1 MEFIK
6 TSGSEISALCD
17 LFNYYVTKTTC
28 TFYTNELTGD
38 QLSKNLIFDNSKYIS
53 YSIYIDSVIVGFVS
67 LTQHKSREAYDL
79 TGEVS
84 VYLDENYTGKGIGS
98 KAIEFIEKYAVATG
112 FHTLIAT
119 ICGENINSIK
129 LFERNNYIKCSHFRE
144 VGKKFNRFLD
154 VISLQKIL

>member
-6 TSGSEISALCD
+6 TSISDLPTLCD
-17 LFNYYVTKTTC
+17 IFNYYITKTTC
-28 TFYTNELTGD
+28 TFYTNELTND
-38 QLSKNLIFDNSKYIS
+38 QFSKNLIFDNSKYVS
-53 YSIYIDSVIVGFVS
+53 YSIWIDSVIVGFVS
-67 LTQHKSREAYDL
+67 LTQHKAREAYDL

-84 VYLDENYTGKGIGS
+84 VYLKGDNTGKGIGS
-98 KAIEFIEKYAVATG
+98 KAIEFIEKYAISKG

-144 VGKKFNRFLD
+144 VGKKFDRLLD